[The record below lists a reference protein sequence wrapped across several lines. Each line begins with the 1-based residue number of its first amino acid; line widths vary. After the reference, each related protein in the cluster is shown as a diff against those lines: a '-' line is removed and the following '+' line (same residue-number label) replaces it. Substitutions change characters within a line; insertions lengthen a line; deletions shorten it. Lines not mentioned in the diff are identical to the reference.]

1 MKHYRKT
8 SHSIYDIKYHICWIT
23 KYRYQVLKGN
33 IAIRTRDLI
42 RQICSSMDIQIISGS
57 MGSEHIH
64 LFISVPP
71 NIPVSKAIQKM
82 KGITSRKIQ
91 QEFPEIRKRY
101 WGQHFWARGYF
112 AVSSGN
118 VTDEMWMEYIRNQKE
133 SPNPDT
139 FGDFQITG

>member
-8 SHSIYDIKYHICWIT
+8 SHSIYDIKYHVCWVT

-33 IAIRTRDLI
+33 VAIRTRDLI
-42 RQICSSMDIQIISGS
+42 KQICSSLDTQIISGS
-57 MGSEHIH
+57 MGSEHVH

-71 NIPVSKAIQKM
+71 NISVSRVIQKL

-91 QEFPEIRKRY
+91 QEFPEVKKRY
-101 WGQHFWARGYF
+101 WGQHLWARGYF

-118 VTDEMWMEYIRNQKE
+118 ITDEIWMEYIRDQKE
-133 SPNPDT
+133 SPSLDT
-139 FGDFQITG
+139 FGDFQITV

>member
-1 MKHYRKT
+1 MKNYRKT
-8 SHSIYDIKYHICWIT
+8 SHSIYEIKYHVCWIT

-42 RQICSSMDIQIISGS
+42 KQICSSMDIQVISGS
-57 MGSEHIH
+57 MGSEHVH

-82 KGITSRKIQ
+82 KGVTSRKIQ

-118 VTDEMWMEYIRNQKE
+118 ITDEMWMEYIRDQKE
-133 SPNPDT
+133 LPNPDT
-139 FGDFQITG
+139 FGDFQITT